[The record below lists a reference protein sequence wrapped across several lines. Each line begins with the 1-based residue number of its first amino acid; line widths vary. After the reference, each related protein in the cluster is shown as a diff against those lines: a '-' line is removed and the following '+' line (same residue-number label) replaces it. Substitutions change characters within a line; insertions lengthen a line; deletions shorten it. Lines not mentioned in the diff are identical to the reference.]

1 MNITNNW
8 ITFTILFLLMLWLG
22 KDVFGRMW
30 RSLLLFTHIATGS
43 RLFKYVMLYTPEE
56 EPPVPEE
63 DRDVKGIVFSNDE
76 EYMDKIMKITE
87 ETDK

>member
-1 MNITNNW
+1 MDTGGNW

-30 RSLLLFTHIATGS
+30 RSILLFTHIATGS
-43 RLFKYVMLYTPEE
+43 RLFKYVMLYTPED
-56 EPPVPEE
+56 PSVSEE

-76 EYMDKIMKITE
+76 EYMDKIIKITE
-87 ETDK
+87 VTDK